1 MSLRKLFVAFT
12 LFFALLGLSGTTYA
26 KEAKKAVPE
35 VLKEVD
41 AKIQAALDAIP
52 NGNGDEVASLIK
64 EANENASELS
74 ANYKFE
80 FERDKVMGRLKNA
93 RNAAKKSD
101 LPKAEEELKA
111 AKEGFAGLVKFL

>member
-12 LFFALLGLSGTTYA
+12 LLFALLGLSGTTFA
-26 KEAKKAVPE
+26 KEVKKAVPE

-52 NGNGDEVASLIK
+52 SGNAEEVVELIK
-64 EANENASELS
+64 EANESASELS

-80 FERDKVMGRLKNA
+80 FERDKVMAKLRNA
-93 RNAAKKSD
+93 RQAAKKSD
-101 LPKAEEELKA
+101 LSKAEEELKA
-111 AKEGFAGLVKFL
+111 AKEGFEGLKKFM

>member
-1 MSLRKLFVAFT
+1 MSLRKFFVTFT
-12 LFFALLGLSGTTYA
+12 LFFALFGLAGTVHA
-26 KEAKKAVPE
+26 KEAKKAVTE

-52 NGNGDEVASLIK
+52 NGNADEVASLIK

-80 FERDKVMGRLKNA
+80 FERDKVMTRLKNA

-101 LPKAEEELKA
+101 FSKAEEELKA
-111 AKEGFAGLVKFL
+111 AKEGFAGLKKFI

>member
-12 LFFALLGLSGTTYA
+12 LFFALLGLSGATFA
-26 KEAKKAVPE
+26 KEVKKSVPE

-52 NGNGDEVASLIK
+52 NGNADEVAGLIK

-101 LPKAEEELKA
+101 FSKAEEELKA
-111 AKEGFAGLVKFL
+111 AKEGFAGLMKFI